1 MNLNWIDIIVSVFLV
16 LSAGRGF
23 LRGLIRSLFDIISLF
38 LAVVLAFYWYESLS
52 AFAGSYIRMPS
63 EAMMIVS
70 FVVIWSGVYF
80 ASLMAGNFAHKLLGG
95 GLFGPANSLGGALIG
110 AAKGLLTL
118 WIALYFLALVP
129 LPEGLKKDIYE
140 APTISSLI
148 PVIKPIGDSLFEFAP
163 GKIDQLKDY
172 IKKSDSVPEQKSLP
186 EKEKSGPIK

>member
-23 LRGLIRSLFDIISLF
+23 LRGLIRSLFDILSLF

-52 AFAGSYIRMPS
+52 VFAGNYIKMPA
-63 EAMMIVS
+63 EAAMIVS
-70 FVVIWSGVYF
+70 FVIIWSGVYF
-80 ASLMAGNFAHKLLGG
+80 ASLMLGNFVHKLLGG

-110 AAKGLLTL
+110 AAKGLFTL
-118 WIALYFLALVP
+118 WILLYFLTLVP
-129 LPEGLKKDIYE
+129 LPEGLKRDIYE

-163 GKIDQLKDY
+163 GKIDQLRDYMKD
-172 IKKSDSVPEQKSLP
+172 KKPVPGQKDLQK
-186 EKEKSGPIK
+186 KEKNGL